1 MFTLIG
7 KALSAELRPMLSVA
21 FPIVVAEVGWVAM
34 QIVDIA
40 MVGHLGPEAI
50 GAVGVGSALYLAL
63 AVFGMGLLLG
73 LDTLVSHASGAGDSE
88 ECRVWL
94 RHGLLLAVAIA
105 APLALVTTYA
115 SYRLDVLGFDP
126 AIVELTGVY
135 LRIVSLSTLPL
146 LAYFALR
153 RYLQAVDILRPVMVT
168 LVTANL
174 INAAANWVLVFGK
187 LGFPA
192 LGVEGA
198 GWATCASRLYMFVA
212 LAVVARRAV
221 TGKGRGSARF
231 EVRRV
236 RRLLVLGWPAACQ
249 LALEVGVFAAASALA
264 ARLEP
269 RALAAHHIVL
279 NLAGLTFMVPLGISA
294 AGAVRVGQAVGRG
307 DAAGARR
314 SGWVALGIGAVFMSG
329 AALVFVSIPES
340 ILRVFTRDAEVVAT
354 GVLLLLVAAVFQLFD
369 GLQGVATGVLRGLGD
384 TRTPMLS
391 NLAGHWCVGL
401 PVGYVL
407 CFSRGW
413 GVVGLWVGL
422 SVGLILVGFMVV
434 PMWHR
439 RVGALAE

>member
-1 MFTLIG
+1 MPPRTGFLF
-7 KALSAELRPMLSVA
+7 S
-21 FPIVVAEVGWVAM
+21 
-34 QIVDIA
+34 
-40 MVGHLGPEAI
+40 
-50 GAVGVGSALYLAL
+50 GS
-63 AVFGMGLLLG
+63 
-73 LDTLVSHASGAGDSE
+73 S
-88 ECRVWL
+88 
-94 RHGLLLAVAIA
+94 
-105 APLALVTTYA
+105 
-115 SYRLDVLGFDP
+115 
-126 AIVELTGVY
+126 
-135 LRIVSLSTLPL
+135 
-146 LAYFALR
+146 
-153 RYLQAVDILRPVMVT
+153 
-168 LVTANL
+168 
-174 INAAANWVLVFGK
+174 
-187 LGFPA
+187 GFPA